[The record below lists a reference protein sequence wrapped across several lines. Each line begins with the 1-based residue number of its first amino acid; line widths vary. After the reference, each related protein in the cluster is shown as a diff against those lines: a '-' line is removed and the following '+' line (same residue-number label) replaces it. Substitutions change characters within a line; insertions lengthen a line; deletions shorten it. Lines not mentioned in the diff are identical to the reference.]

1 VYRIGLLGLDGHQG
15 VVLDAIPRRSDAC
28 LAAVASEDAQAI
40 AWLKEHPAV
49 TERTRFHADWR
60 ELLACEELDIAL
72 VCSINSLHA
81 PMLVAA
87 AARGLHILSEKPLAL
102 SLADLA
108 DVRRAVDA
116 AGVRLSMLMTMRCE
130 PCYQTVADAV
140 WSGRI
145 GKPILA
151 TAFKSYRL
159 GQRPLWQ
166 RQRATF
172 GGTIPFVNIHTI
184 DLLRWTT
191 RCELVECQAYHGNAG
206 KPEAGEM
213 EDHAVV
219 VFRMDNGGVAVSQQD
234 YLRPAA
240 AATHGEVLLRIAG
253 SEGVIEVLDNE
264 RRVSLV
270 TTTEP
275 THDLPLR
282 PAVDYLADFLDS
294 LEGRREHLISQD
306 DCFRITEI
314 SLEGLEAARTGRGV
328 GCGRGE

>member
-1 VYRIGLLGLDGHQG
+1 MYRIGLLGLDGHQG
-15 VVLDAIPRRSDAC
+15 VVLDAIPHRSDAC
-28 LAAVASEDAQAI
+28 LAAVASEDAEALGWVKQ
-40 AWLKEHPAV
+40 HPAV
-49 TERTRFHADWR
+49 TAQTRFYADWQQ
-60 ELLACEELDIAL
+60 LLAREELDIAL

-87 AARGLHILSEKPLAL
+87 AARKLHIISEKPLAL

-108 DVRRAVDA
+108 AVRRAVDA
-116 AGVRLSMLMTMRCE
+116 AGVRLSMLLTMRCE
-130 PCYQTVADAV
+130 PCYQTVAEAV
-140 WSGRI
+140 GSGRI
-145 GKPILA
+145 GKPVLA

-159 GQRPLWQ
+159 GQRPPWQ

-191 RCELVECQAYHGNAG
+191 RCEFVECQAFHGNAG

-213 EDHAVV
+213 EDHAVA

-240 AATHGEVLLRIAG
+240 AETHGEVFLRIAG

-270 TTTEP
+270 TAAEP
-275 THDLPLR
+275 ARDLPLR
-282 PAVDYLADFLDS
+282 PAVDYLGDFLGS
-294 LEGRREHLISQD
+294 LGGQREHLISQE
-306 DCFRITEI
+306 DCFRVTEI
-314 SLEGLEAARTGRGV
+314 SLKALEAAQSGRGV
-328 GCGRGE
+328 RC

>member
-1 VYRIGLLGLDGHQG
+1 MYRIGLLGLDGHQG
-15 VVLDAIPRRSDAC
+15 VVLDAIPRRADVC
-28 LAAVASEDAQAI
+28 LAAVASEDAEALGWVKQ
-40 AWLKEHPAV
+40 HPAV
-49 TERTRFHADWR
+49 AARTRFYTDWQQ
-60 ELLACEELDIAL
+60 LLDREELDIAL

-87 AARGLHILSEKPLAL
+87 AARGLHLISEKPLTL
-102 SLADLA
+102 TLEDLA

-130 PCYQTVADAV
+130 PCYRTVADAV
-140 WSGRI
+140 GSGRI
-145 GKPILA
+145 GKPVLA

-191 RCELVECQAYHGNAG
+191 RCEFVECQAFHGNAG

-219 VFRMDNGGVAVSQQD
+219 TFRMDNGGVAVSQQD

-240 AATHGEVLLRIAG
+240 AETHGEVFLRIAG

-270 TTTEP
+270 TTAEP

-282 PAVDYLADFLDS
+282 LAIDYLADFLDS
-294 LEGRREHLISQD
+294 LEGQREHLISPD
-306 DCFRITEI
+306 DCFRVTEI
-314 SLEGLEAARTGRGV
+314 SLRALGAARTGEGV
-328 GCGRGE
+328 RC